1 MSGVVISAPASSKV
15 ILTFRSVFPTQ
26 RDNAKICGVSFQ
38 FKVGDKV
45 FASKNS
51 SFPKAGVLGTYAE
64 YVALK
69 EDTIALV
76 PDGVAL
82 DEIAGAPVVTL
93 TAWQSLKAINPKSG
107 QRLLIL
113 SASSSVGVMAV
124 QFAKNLGLYV
134 VGTAGAKNLEFV
146 KSLGADEV
154 MIAAIALEFIRI
166 NTRTDTTSRCV
177 HYFT

>member
-1 MSGVVISAPASSKV
+1 M
-15 ILTFRSVFPTQ
+15 
-26 RDNAKICGVSFQ
+26 Q

-45 FASKNS
+45 FSLKKS
-51 SFPKAGVLGTYAE
+51 SFPQAGVLGTYAE

-166 NTRTDTTSRCV
+166 QYED
-177 HYFT
+177 